1 MGNPP
6 RRIDVLTTIDGVRF
20 DEVAP
25 RAIEAS
31 FDGVSA
37 KVIGLEDLLTNKRA
51 SGRLQDLA
59 DVRALERLR
68 GLTSR

>member
-1 MGNPP
+1 M
-6 RRIDVLTTIDGVRF
+6 LTKVDGVRF
-20 DEVAP
+20 AEVAP
-25 RAIEAS
+25 RAVEAS
-31 FDGVSA
+31 FDGVPT

-68 GLTSR
+68 NRA